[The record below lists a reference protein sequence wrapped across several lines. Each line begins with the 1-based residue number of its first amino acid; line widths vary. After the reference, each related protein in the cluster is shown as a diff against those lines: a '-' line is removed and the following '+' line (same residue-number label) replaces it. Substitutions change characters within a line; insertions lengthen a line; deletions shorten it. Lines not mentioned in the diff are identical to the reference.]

1 MATKEQIEIAVKVIN
16 EVAGS
21 PDSGAIAELVKEIQ
35 KSGNKP
41 EVKNFDNAAKE
52 VRVVESKETR

>member
-1 MATKEQIEIAVKVIN
+1 MATKEQIEIAVKLIN

-35 KSGNKP
+35 KSETKS
-41 EVKNFDNAAKE
+41 FDKVAATD
-52 VRVVESKETR
+52 VRIVESKETR

>member
-1 MATKEQIEIAVKVIN
+1 MATKEQIEIAVKLIN

-35 KSGNKP
+35 KSEIKS
-41 EVKNFDNAAKE
+41 FDKVAATE
-52 VRVVESKETR
+52 VRIVESKETR

>member
-1 MATKEQIEIAVKVIN
+1 MATKEQIEIAVKLIN

-21 PDSGAIAELVKEIQ
+21 PDSGAIAELIKDIE
-35 KSGNKP
+35 KSETKD
-41 EVKNFDNAAKE
+41 FDKSAAKE

>member
-1 MATKEQIEIAVKVIN
+1 MATKEQIEIAVKLIN

-35 KSGNKP
+35 KSETKS
-41 EVKNFDNAAKE
+41 FDKVAATE
-52 VRVVESKETR
+52 VRIVESKETR